1 MPQIAQVVKSTFR
14 INHIGGNCP
23 YTLSNTTARGV
34 RVQYNAQ
41 VKGWMSNAGGEY
53 KSDAFDRALLEK
65 GIIINQSAPRTPM
78 QNGRAEHLMRTL
90 MDKAEAMWHQA
101 CIP

>member
-34 RVQYNAQ
+34 GMPTLVPHISTNCF
-41 VKGWMSNAGGEY
+41 KI
-53 KSDAFDRALLEK
+53 ALLHPAYLVANRVE
-65 GIIINQSAPRTPM
+65 
-78 QNGRAEHLMRTL
+78 
-90 MDKAEAMWHQA
+90 
-101 CIP
+101 